1 VLPQCIILVMVNYLA
16 HSIHLTNGTKM
27 REFKKSKPNELDIP
41 MSNTNGRIANRP
53 EMIERNTNEICI
65 PRLHNEVHINQYF
78 EQNNDRIE
86 NSGVISESKLVEN
99 IRVLSINPHG
109 CIPNNQSK
117 MTMMKEAIRKYQID
131 ILLMNETN
139 TK

>member
-1 VLPQCIILVMVNYLA
+1 
-16 HSIHLTNGTKM
+16 M

-41 MSNTNGRIANRP
+41 MSNTNEKIANRP
-53 EMIERNTNEICI
+53 EMIQRNTNEICI
-65 PRLHNEVHINQYF
+65 PRFHNEVHINQYF

-86 NSGVISESKLVEN
+86 NSRVISESKLVEN
-99 IRVLSINPHG
+99 IRVLSINLHR

-131 ILLMNETN
+131 VLLMNETN